1 MEPITFRLPK
11 EIMDTIRAE
20 AKKQN
25 RSINFILNEL
35 VIKRLSKRGEK
46 I

>member
-20 AKKQN
+20 AEKQN

-35 VIKRLSKRGEK
+35 VINGMNKRG
-46 I
+46 

>member
-20 AKKQN
+20 AKEQN

-35 VIKRLSKRGEK
+35 VINGINKK
-46 I
+46 